1 MVAPSYSCIRPERV
15 GHLIGTARHVTQTDI
30 NISRVICY
38 DMEAILYER
47 YWKKIYFLL
56 VEATKKTQSRNI
68 MQSYSRVLPSEM
80 EEGHSC
86 AHK

>member
-1 MVAPSYSCIRPERV
+1 MIWKPFYMR
-15 GHLIGTARHVTQTDI
+15 GTGK
-30 NISRVICY
+30 
-38 DMEAILYER
+38 R
-47 YWKKIYFLL
+47 YIFLL
-56 VEATKKTQSRNI
+56 VEATKKTRRNI